1 MSAQTLSNSKAP
13 PLEGLLCLSCKVGGG
28 NHCLPPSPAPKGLLP
43 DWLRVPSSPALWIF
57 LCLLFPPRPPASGHP
72 PSSRPTLLQPPG
84 NEPLSVL
91 GLADWDFFH
100 ASGHFLQKQMVF
112 IWHWACSHC
121 WKAREI
127 QRLEQLTGA
136 PGARGGLWWGA
147 GAWGS
152 GVRVTPVLC
161 CSGGRLTHACISPSW
176 LACVC

>member
-1 MSAQTLSNSKAP
+1 MACSDSPAWL
-13 PLEGLLCLSCKVGGG
+13 GVGRGMGGGG
-28 NHCLPPSPAPKGLLP
+28 NHCLPPSPPPRASSLTGSGCLP
-43 DWLRVPSSPALWIF
+43 AQLCGSS
-57 LCLLFPPRPPASGHP
+57 CLLFPPRSPASGHP
-72 PSSRPTLLQPPG
+72 PSSRPTLLQPPE
-84 NEPLSVL
+84 NEPLSVS
-91 GLADWDFFH
+91 GLADWYFFH

-152 GVRVTPVLC
+152 GVR
-161 CSGGRLTHACISPSW
+161 SPPSFAAVAVILHVPASVPAGW
-176 LACVC
+176 HVCANLL